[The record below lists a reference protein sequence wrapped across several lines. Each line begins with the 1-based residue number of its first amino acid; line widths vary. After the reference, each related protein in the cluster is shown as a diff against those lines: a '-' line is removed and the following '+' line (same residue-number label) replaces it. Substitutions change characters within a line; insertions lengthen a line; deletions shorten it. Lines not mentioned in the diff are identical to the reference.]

1 MSYPSLVIVPRTML
15 AATGF
20 LTRLPVRP
28 QGGLAGAAAFALVG
42 AGIGLVAS
50 LPVLVVG
57 AAAPLLGAALAV
69 GLIAVAS
76 GGLHLD
82 GVADTIDALAAP
94 NSERAEEARRDP
106 AVGALGAAGVSLV
119 LLAEASSIAG
129 LSPAVVVPALIVAG
143 AASRSVPV
151 LGARLVRHRN
161 VGLGGWWRDA
171 VRFIDVVVC
180 LASLGLIVAAS
191 RSIVHAAA
199 AGVGLAAGVVIL
211 LLLKRRF
218 GAVTGDSHGAAVEGA
233 FLVALIV
240 EVTA

>member
-57 AAAPLLGAALAV
+57 APAPLLGAALAV

-82 GVADTIDALAAP
+82 GVADTIDALGAP
-94 NSERAEEARRDP
+94 NSDRAD
-106 AVGALGAAGVSLV
+106 
-119 LLAEASSIAG
+119 
-129 LSPAVVVPALIVAG
+129 
-143 AASRSVPV
+143 
-151 LGARLVRHRN
+151 
-161 VGLGGWWRDA
+161 
-171 VRFIDVVVC
+171 
-180 LASLGLIVAAS
+180 
-191 RSIVHAAA
+191 
-199 AGVGLAAGVVIL
+199 
-211 LLLKRRF
+211 
-218 GAVTGDSHGAAVEGA
+218 
-233 FLVALIV
+233 
-240 EVTA
+240 